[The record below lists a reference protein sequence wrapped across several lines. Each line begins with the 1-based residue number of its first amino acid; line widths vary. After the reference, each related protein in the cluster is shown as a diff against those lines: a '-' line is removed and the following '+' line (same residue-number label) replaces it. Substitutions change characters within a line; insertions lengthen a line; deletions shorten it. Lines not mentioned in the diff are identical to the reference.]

1 METQAKEKHEKGRCH
16 KDQLDL
22 CAAAK
27 QKIQSTMSK
36 PRYQAREPPTE
47 KVA

>member
-22 CAAAK
+22 CAGAK
-27 QKIQSTMSK
+27 QKN
-36 PRYQAREPPTE
+36 PEHHE
-47 KVA
+47 